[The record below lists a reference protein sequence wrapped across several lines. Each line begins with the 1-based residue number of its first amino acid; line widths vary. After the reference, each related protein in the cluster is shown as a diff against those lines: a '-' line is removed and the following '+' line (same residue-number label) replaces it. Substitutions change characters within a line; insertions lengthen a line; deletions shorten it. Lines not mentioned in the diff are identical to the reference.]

1 MLQPCE
7 ASLATYPYPRL
18 MEVPKLVGAELIPRK
33 VAQYLLDLPL
43 PGYTPA
49 DDNSLPRCRLMK
61 YLYYDQENPL
71 QQPLPTPEQKISLL
85 YDPEHANAAP
95 TDKGYRLFPQSYVA
109 QSQLNAQTRIMVY
122 MGRTVAAAAQQVELS
137 VIFDILTNVT
147 TEGNAMALSRTYAM
161 EQCIIEAMNGVNMGG
176 VGTFYFNRRAHGDC
190 GSMPISDRGTNVGRG
205 ITMGLTW
212 ME

>member
-7 ASLATYPYPRL
+7 SSLATYPYPRL

-43 PGYTPA
+43 PGYTPQ

-85 YDPEHANAAP
+85 YDPEHDTAAP
-95 TDKGYRLFPQSYVA
+95 TDKGYRMFPQSYVA

-122 MGRTVAAAAQQVELS
+122 MGRTVAAASQQVELS
-137 VIFDILTNVT
+137 VIIDILTNVT